1 MERKIGEKF
10 EYQGKKLIVE
20 ENKSKSCGGCFFNE
34 FCPLIVRQTAGECQA
49 ESRVDNKY
57 VIFVEVKEPTQETEA
72 VKERKI
78 GEIFNYDGKTLE
90 VVETKSDTCYNCYFK
105 EETGRCSRIK
115 SKTGVC
121 DIQRRTDKRP
131 VIFIEIKDKT
141 KEQHQQT
148 KNPKELKIGESF
160 EYKGRKL
167 KAIEKEGIDD
177 CDGCVLFKEDCK
189 RVHDLVGECEGKKRN
204 DGKGVV
210 FVDAD
215 EFDDHPL
222 IEEGLQEET
231 EEPNERKIGET
242 FEYEGRKLKVVESG
256 RDECRKCF
264 FFYRD
269 CKSSKDGRGV
279 CGDDFRTDKKN
290 VIFVECYDEQP
301 QEQTEQQPK
310 EEPQLNLCE
319 VLKNCPMGEPFWSPL
334 YGDVKLYN
342 VDHKAKKICV
352 ITKTDSKWWIN
363 PDATITIAGVISPE
377 IMLYP
382 SREQRDW
389 SKVKYEPKHV
399 LPRSWEEFCLT
410 HDITMSEYF
419 IGNTGNIFNSNSG
432 KRIPEISKTILPS
445 EQAAEAHLA
454 YMQLHQLRNAWR
466 EGWTPD
472 WTDNTQA
479 KFAIVYNK
487 DEHIVFDCRFIRRFL
502 AFQDESRAKE
512 FLKCYKGL
520 IKKARDLI

>member
-1 MERKIGEKF
+1 MEREIGNIF
-10 EYQGKKLIVE
+10 E
-20 ENKSKSCGGCFFNE
+20 
-34 FCPLIVRQTAGECQA
+34 
-49 ESRVDNKY
+49 
-57 VIFVEVKEPTQETEA
+57 
-72 VKERKI
+72 
-78 GEIFNYDGKTLE
+78 YDGKMLE
-90 VVETKSDTCYNCYFK
+90 VVETKSDTCYQCCFK
-105 EETGRCSRIK
+105 ENDGRCSKNK
-115 SKTGVC
+115 SKVGEC
-121 DIQRRTDKRP
+121 EMIKRSDRRP
-131 VIFIEIKDKT
+131 VIFVEVNNVPKK
-141 KEQHQQT
+141 QPQQT
-148 KNPKELKIGESF
+148 EKAKELKIGETF

-215 EFDDHPL
+215 EFDEYPL
-222 IEEGLQEET
+222 LEEEQPQEET

-264 FFYRD
+264 FYYRD
-269 CKSSKDGRGV
+269 CKSLNDGRGA

-301 QEQTEQQPK
+301 QEAEQPH
-310 EEPQLNLCE
+310 EEPQQELNLCE
-319 VLKNCPMGEPFWSPL
+319 LLRHCPKGTVFWSPMF
-334 YGDVKLYN
+334 GDVTLYCIEQETKKVLITAEGN
-342 VDHKAKKICV
+342 VSCAINADGTV
-352 ITKTDSKWWIN
+352 TFYGIT
-363 PDATITIAGVISPE
+363 SPE
-377 IMLYP
+377 VMLYP

-389 SKVKYEPKHV
+389 TKVKYEPKNV
-399 LPRSWEEFCLT
+399 LPRSWEEFCAT

-466 EGWTPD
+466 EGWSPD

-479 KFAIVYNK
+479 KFAIIYNK
-487 DEHIVFDCRFIRRFL
+487 DEHIVFDCRFISRFL
-502 AFQDESRAKE
+502 AFQDEKRAKE
-512 FLKCYKGL
+512 FLECYKGL
-520 IKKARDLI
+520 IKKAGDLI

>member
-1 MERKIGEKF
+1 M
-10 EYQGKKLIVE
+10 
-20 ENKSKSCGGCFFNE
+20 
-34 FCPLIVRQTAGECQA
+34 
-49 ESRVDNKY
+49 
-57 VIFVEVKEPTQETEA
+57 
-72 VKERKI
+72 ERKI
-78 GEIFNYDGKTLE
+78 GEIFEYDGKTLE
-90 VVETKSDTCYNCYFK
+90 VVETKSDTCYLCCFK
-105 EETGRCSRIK
+105 ENDGRCSKNK
-115 SKTGVC
+115 SKVGQC
-121 DIQRRTDKRP
+121 EMIKRSDRRP
-131 VIFIEIKDKT
+131 VIFGEVKDKT
-141 KEQHQQT
+141 KEQSQQT
-148 KNPKELKIGESF
+148 EKPKELKIGETF

-210 FVDAD
+210 FVNAD
-215 EFDDHPL
+215 EFDECPL
-222 IEEGLQEET
+222 IEEGVQEET
-231 EEPNERKIGET
+231 EEPKERKVGEV
-242 FEYEGRKLKVVESG
+242 FEYEGRKLKAME
-256 RDECRKCF
+256 EI
-264 FFYRD
+264 
-269 CKSSKDGRGV
+269 DGCTGCYLREYSCHNHKIIGQ
-279 CGDDFRTDKKN
+279 CLYNKRSDNKG
-290 VIFVECYDEQP
+290 VIFIDITDESANKPQP
-301 QEQTEQQPK
+301 QEQTEAQK
-310 EEPQLNLCE
+310 LNLCE
-319 VLKNCPMGEPFWSPL
+319 ILKNCPMGEPFWSPL

-342 VDHKAKKICV
+342 VDHKSKKICV
-352 ITKTDSKWWIN
+352 TTKTESKWWIN
-363 PDATITIAGVISPE
+363 HDATITIAGVISPE

-389 SKVKYEPKHV
+389 SKVKYKPKNV
-399 LPRSWEEFCLT
+399 LPKSWEEFCVT

-479 KFAIVYNK
+479 KFAIIYNK
-487 DEHIVFDCRFIRRFL
+487 NEYIVFDCRFIRRFL

-512 FLKCYKGL
+512 FLECYKGL
-520 IKKARDLI
+520 IKKAGDLI